1 MNLEVIIFSSQ
12 IGLRLGERMRIL
24 LNIDNEDIES
34 VANIISGAFKRD
46 QMLFVAGNGGSAADA
61 QHFVG
66 EMVCVFKDKERRGF
80 PAVCLNT
87 NTSVITAWAN
97 DKDYNSVFARQ
108 LDALGKKGDVF
119 VGITTSG
126 NSQNIINAL
135 YKANEMGMYTIIITG
150 DNYSRSHNK
159 YLTCSVVFDSRDT
172 PRIQEHTI
180 AFIHQ
185 VCGAIE
191 EKMKKRSIGGSK

>member
-1 MNLEVIIFSSQ
+1 MKQTLEIKDSDV
-12 IGLRLGERMRIL
+12 
-24 LNIDNEDIES
+24 ND
-34 VANIISGAFKRD
+34 VAKEIVAAFRGGNKV
-46 QMLFVAGNGGSAADA
+46 FIAGNGGSACDA
-61 QHFVG
+61 MHFVG
-66 EMVCVFKDKERRGF
+66 ELVCTYKDHKRKGYN
-80 PAVCLNT
+80 AICLNS
-87 NTSVITAWAN
+87 NIAVITAWAN

-126 NSQNIINAL
+126 NSKNIINAL

-185 VCGAIE
+185 VCGIIE
-191 EKMKKRSIGGSK
+191 KLMEAD